1 MGAVSMPLEHISASE
16 SEPFLDSREHESLVV
31 RSNPYGIAP
40 QRIRLLPIPLDRIR
54 QVNCIRLQLTSRAG
68 NKIGPNSTVV
78 VGAAFA
84 STTGVTLL
92 AFFLLLAAILVSFSR
107 VYIGTHY
114 ISDIMGGALTGIF
127 AAIIVKTLY
136 KPETRVDRFIT
147 SIL

>member
-54 QVNCIRLQLTSRAG
+54 QVNCIRLQLTAVLGIDRAKQHRCRWCRFCIHDRRDFACLLPPSSG
-68 NKIGPNSTVV
+68 NSGVFLARLHRYALYQRYH
-78 VGAAFA
+78 GWRAA
-84 STTGVTLL
+84 
-92 AFFLLLAAILVSFSR
+92 
-107 VYIGTHY
+107 
-114 ISDIMGGALTGIF
+114 GIF

>member
-1 MGAVSMPLEHISASE
+1 M
-16 SEPFLDSREHESLVV
+16 
-31 RSNPYGIAP
+31 
-40 QRIRLLPIPLDRIR
+40 
-54 QVNCIRLQLTSRAG
+54 
-68 NKIGPNSTVV
+68 GPNSTVV